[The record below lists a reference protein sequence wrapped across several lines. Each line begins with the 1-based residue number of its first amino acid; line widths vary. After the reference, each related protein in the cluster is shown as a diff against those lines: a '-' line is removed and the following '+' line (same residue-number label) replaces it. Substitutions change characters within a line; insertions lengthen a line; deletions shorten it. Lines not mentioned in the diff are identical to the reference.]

1 MKSYLPK
8 PEILVNLQPEEVGM
22 YLLPYLIALEG
33 QGVKLNTYN
42 LLLES
47 NQDLR
52 DYIEQFPQNLQVVS
66 VLSEAI
72 QWLKNEGFIANRA
85 ADSPYGWIFITRKG
99 KAIKTKADFKKLS
112 YIKLL
117 PFDQIDEQLKDK
129 VMSSF
134 IRGDFATSVFAA
146 FKEVEIRLRE
156 GAKLDRTWYGVKLVD
171 KAFDAKVGLLTDPE
185 LTDTEKAR
193 YHEMMRG
200 TIGTFKNPLS
210 HRDVNYD
217 DPVVAVGLILF
228 ANSLIQTIETRAQ
241 DYSVKWQE
249 SVQAVRP

>member
-1 MKSYLPK
+1 MRSHLPK
-8 PEILVNLQPEEVGM
+8 PEILVTLQPEEVGM
-22 YLLPYLIALEG
+22 YLLPYLIAIEE
-33 QGVKLNTYN
+33 QGTKLNTYN
-42 LLLES
+42 LLLDTNPS
-47 NQDLR
+47 LR
-52 DYIEQFPQNLQVVS
+52 DYAGQFVHLQLVVA
-66 VLSEAI
+66 VLSEAL
-72 QWLKNEGFIANRA
+72 QWLKNEGFIADRPTN
-85 ADSPYGWIFITRKG
+85 STGWIFVTRKG
-99 KAIKTKADFKKLS
+99 KAIKTKDDFKKLS
-112 YIKLL
+112 YTKLL

-129 VMSSF
+129 VIPSF

-156 GAKLDRTWYGVKLVD
+156 GAKLDKTWYGVKLVD
-171 KAFDAKVGLLTDPE
+171 KAFDAKTGLLTDPE
-185 LTDTEKAR
+185 LTDTEKTR
-193 YHEMMRG
+193 YHEMIRG

-217 DPVVAVGLILF
+217 DPVIAVGLILF